1 MAAASGR
8 EGRGAPPMSEHDV
21 MPGAPQLDEPL
32 GQPQAISL
40 DEVTEIA
47 GEVRELIEAGEE
59 YSAWARL
66 RLLHP
71 ADTALILAGL
81 PRASTA
87 TLLRVMSPESV
98 AWMLNQMNPVEAG
111 RLGRRLGSRMLSPV
125 LRQIQPQQALATLRR
140 LPTLRLRELRERA
153 ARSLSRHCRADPRR
167 ISRGQRAA
175 RSLPRHRR
183 ADHGG
188 PVPLGRDRRTGRRGT
203 GESARTRR
211 RAGRRAARFD
221 QGVEP
226 C

>member
-1 MAAASGR
+1 
-8 EGRGAPPMSEHDV
+8 MSEHDA
-21 MPGAPQLDEPL
+21 MPGAPQLDEPP
-32 GQPQAISL
+32 GPAQAISL

-59 YSAWARL
+59 HSAWARL

-87 TLLRVMSPESV
+87 ALLRVMSPESV

-140 LPTLRLRELRERA
+140 LPTLRLRELREILGESVEDSELPA
-153 ARSLSRHCRADPRR
+153 HSPDP
-167 ISRGQRAA
+167 A
-175 RSLPRHRR
+175 
-183 ADHGG
+183 
-188 PVPLGRDRRTGRRGT
+188 VGT
-203 GESARTRR
+203 GE
-211 RAGRRAARFD
+211 RADAARASLRELD
-221 QGVEP
+221 EGREGAQRHHRRDDEVR
-226 C
+226 

>member
-1 MAAASGR
+1 
-8 EGRGAPPMSEHDV
+8 MSEHDA

-59 YSAWARL
+59 HSAWERL

-71 ADTALILAGL
+71 ADMGLILAGL

-140 LPTLRLRELRERA
+140 LPTLRLRELREILGE
-153 ARSLSRHCRADPRR
+153 SVEDSE
-167 ISRGQRAA
+167 
-175 RSLPRHRR
+175 LPAHSPDTAGSIMVERFP
-183 ADHGG
+183 A
-188 PVPLGRDRRTGRRGT
+188 VGT
-203 GESARTRR
+203 GE
-211 RAGRRAARFD
+211 RADAARASLRELD
-221 QGVEP
+221 EGRGGAQRHHRRDDEVR
-226 C
+226 

>member
-1 MAAASGR
+1 
-8 EGRGAPPMSEHDV
+8 MSEHDV
-21 MPGAPQLDEPL
+21 MPDSPQLDEER

-59 YSAWARL
+59 RFAWERL

-71 ADTALILAGL
+71 ADMALILAGL

-87 TLLRVMSPESV
+87 ALLRVMSPESV

-140 LPTLRLRELRERA
+140 LPALRLRELREILGE
-153 ARSLSRHCRADPRR
+153 SVEDSE
-167 ISRGQRAA
+167 
-175 RSLPRHRR
+175 LPAHSPDT
-183 ADHGG
+183 AGSIMVAQF
-188 PVPLGRDRRTGRRGT
+188 PCGRDRRTGRRGT